1 MQNEDLS
8 TYDKIKAYDLM
19 EALEMQIE
27 AWREE
32 GVSETMIRKALATNA
47 DTSLS
52 KLIRREAFKLLE
64 SHETKAAEKLL
75 QMQS

>member
-1 MQNEDLS
+1 MQNDDLS

-19 EALEMQIE
+19 EALETQIE
-27 AWREE
+27 AWRED

-52 KLIRREAFKLLE
+52 KLIRREANKLLQN
-64 SHETKAAEKLL
+64 HETKVAERLL
-75 QMQS
+75 QMEA